1 VNAADQ
7 AWVDRQCTPQSLA
20 TFQQPVCLTGRVGA
34 IDNVSFIRASGW
46 EGSPFGPFYEQ
57 AKQVGWKTVEIACGH
72 DVMLDRPA
80 ALTEALL
87 SAAAPT
93 DGGSYRSS
101 RRTSRHTDNTRLSDS
116 CSPRPI

>member
-1 VNAADQ
+1 MREQQLAATRQTGEGWRVPPIPADFFNVNAADQ

-20 TFQQPVCLTGRVGA
+20 TFQQPVRLTGRVGA

-87 SAAAPT
+87 AAAAPA
-93 DGGSYRSS
+93 
-101 RRTSRHTDNTRLSDS
+101 
-116 CSPRPI
+116 